1 MFGRG
6 HDNHHGIGRG
16 YDRHHHHHQHAIGRG
31 FEPHIIARPLGSF
44 ASSVGYNMYDLARR
58 EGRTRRFSDLDFG
71 RLYTITY
78 MWRPHPELPHHIRLQ
93 PGNFWTTLPTRENFS
108 QQEISL
114 TNEGWFE
121 LQCLLSGWA
130 NGVPIATIIRKN
142 TGVCPSR

>member
-16 YDRHHHHHQHAIGRG
+16 YDRHHHHHAIGLG
-31 FEPHIIARPLGSF
+31 SEHHIIARALDRIVG
-44 ASSVGYNMYDLARR
+44 SVGYNMYELAMR
-58 EGRTRRFSDLDFG
+58 GRTRNFSDLELG

-78 MWRPHPELPHHIRLQ
+78 MWRPYPVLPHHIRLQ
-93 PGNFWTTLPTRENFS
+93 PGNFWTTLLARENFS

-121 LQCLLSGWA
+121 LQCLLSGWL
-130 NGVPIATIIRKN
+130 NGVPIATIIKKN